1 MTSIIEI
8 NNNNIHYLQNF
19 ISNECPATF
28 RYFKTRNIDIIKN
41 HVITII
47 LLDDGLSIGYAH
59 IDYDN
64 KYWLGICILENYK
77 RKGFGTQMMEYLFN
91 HQKVKNLQEVILSV
105 DKINDKAIRLYK
117 KFNFDIIEEHAQI
130 YIMKK
135 THCSLI

>member
-8 NNNNIHYLQNF
+8 DNDNIHYLQNF
-19 ISNECPATF
+19 ISNECPGTF

-47 LLDDGLSIGYAH
+47 LLVDGLSIGYAH

-64 KYWLGICILENYK
+64 KYWFGICILENYQG
-77 RKGFGTQMMEYLFN
+77 KGFGKQMMEYIFN

-117 KFNFDIIEEHAQI
+117 RFNFIVIEEHDKF
-130 YIMKK
+130 YIMKNQ
-135 THCSLI
+135 LL

>member
-8 NNNNIHYLQNF
+8 DNDNIHYLQNF

-28 RYFKTRNIDIIKN
+28 RYFKTRNIEIIKN

-47 LLDDGLSIGYAH
+47 LLVDGLSIGYAH

-64 KYWLGICILENYK
+64 KYWFGICILENYQG
-77 RKGFGTQMMEYLFN
+77 KGFGRQMMEYLFN

-117 KFNFDIIEEHAQI
+117 TFNFSIIEEHDKF
-130 YIMKK
+130 YIMKN
-135 THCSLI
+135 HLL

>member
-8 NNNNIHYLQNF
+8 DNDNIHYLQNF

-47 LLDDGLSIGYAH
+47 LLVDGLSIGYAH
-59 IDYDN
+59 IDYDDYDD
-64 KYWLGICILENYK
+64 KYWFGICILETYQG
-77 RKGFGTQMMEYLFN
+77 KGFGKQMMEYIFN

-117 KFNFDIIEEHAQI
+117 RFNFNIIEEHHNF

-135 THCSLI
+135 QPV

>member
-8 NNNNIHYLQNF
+8 DNDNIHYLQNF

-47 LLDDGLSIGYAH
+47 LLVDGLSIGYAH

-64 KYWLGICILENYK
+64 KYWFGICILENYQG
-77 RKGFGTQMMEYLFN
+77 KGFGRQMMEYLFN

-117 KFNFDIIEEHAQI
+117 TFNFSIIEEHDKF

-135 THCSLI
+135 PTTVI